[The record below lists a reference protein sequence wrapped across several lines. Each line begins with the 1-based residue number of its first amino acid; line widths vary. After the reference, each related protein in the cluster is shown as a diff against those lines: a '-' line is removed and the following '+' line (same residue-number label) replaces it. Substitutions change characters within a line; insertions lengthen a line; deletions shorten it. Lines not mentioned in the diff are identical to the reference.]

1 MNPSK
6 NYKINNLNDVQ
17 QPISTADPLLLFVF
31 LFHSATA
38 SMAEQDISPGL
49 EIVENLDASGAIDGN
64 EGRLTTP
71 TDLAQA
77 IVADREFIAKI
88 SSAIWANI
96 APNLNLSNVT
106 GSNPNASAVPEG
118 QAEELNP
125 GVSVD
130 QTGISESSAIVNPV
144 VSVDQ
149 SGAEKR
155 TLVPNIDS
163 EMPAKRPRTCLAPE
177 PDGLENANNDSIDD
191 ELISPNSRWEA
202 SEELSEF
209 LGTSAKRL
217 SRFER
222 RSLVKFYPRPNV
234 DSVYTPALDEYLK
247 PFIQGVSAP
256 DKPLKE
262 LQDNILDIFGPLS
275 TVYENY
281 IAMLHTIGSDAFI
294 QLDKESI
301 STFLICVKH
310 TMLLVGDV
318 SSRVATNRRELVL
331 KKINPL
337 LLSSANEDL
346 IDANKQLFGP
356 GFEQRLKARSETA
369 ETIGKA
375 AKVGKPFFRGM
386 ASRGFPRP
394 LGGRPWTTFQSFRQ
408 TSPRPNLF
416 SRGRGT
422 RGRGLFTRFQNPRFH
437 NPQTFRFNQQ

>member
-6 NYKINNLNDVQ
+6 NYKLNNLNDVQ

-31 LFHSATA
+31 LFHSA
-38 SMAEQDISPGL
+38 SKAEQDISPGL
-49 EIVENLDASGAIDGN
+49 EIVENLDASGAIHGN
-64 EGRLTTP
+64 EGRLTTH

-96 APNLNLSNVT
+96 APNLNLSNET

-130 QTGISESSAIVNPV
+130 QTGVSESSTFLNPV

-163 EMPAKRPRTCLAPE
+163 EMLAKRPRTCLAPE
-177 PDGLENANNDSIDD
+177 LDGLENANNDSIDD
-191 ELISPNSRWEA
+191 ELISLNSRWEA
-202 SEELSEF
+202 SEELTEF

-222 RSLVKFYPRPNV
+222 RSLVKFYPRLNV

-262 LQDNILDIFGPLS
+262 LQDNILDTFGPLS
-275 TVYENY
+275 TVYETLLPCCTLLV
-281 IAMLHTIGSDAFI
+281 AMPLFSLIKRAF
-294 QLDKESI
+294 QPFLPVSSI
-301 STFLICVKH
+301 RCSSWGTFL
-310 TMLLVGDV
+310 
-318 SSRVATNRRELVL
+318 LVL
-331 KKINPL
+331 L
-337 LLSSANEDL
+337 
-346 IDANKQLFGP
+346 
-356 GFEQRLKARSETA
+356 
-369 ETIGKA
+369 
-375 AKVGKPFFRGM
+375 
-386 ASRGFPRP
+386 
-394 LGGRPWTTFQSFRQ
+394 Q
-408 TSPRPNLF
+408 TEKS
-416 SRGRGT
+416 
-422 RGRGLFTRFQNPRFH
+422 
-437 NPQTFRFNQQ
+437 